1 MKRKTYME
9 FQPERTP
16 ETAYEALDV
25 LSGKL
30 VEIAQ
35 VLNGAYAIL
44 LCHDAGDL
52 PSDWREY
59 AIFGGIQRSLKHCLD
74 EVRHLSNLADTD
86 WQKLPAGESSFAKYR
101 TEEKKKG
108 VQP

>member
-1 MKRKTYME
+1 MKRKIYTE

-16 ETAYEALDV
+16 ETAFEALDF

-35 VLNGAYAIL
+35 TLNGAYAIL

-52 PSDWREY
+52 PNDWREY
-59 AIFGGIQRSLKHCLD
+59 ALMGGIQRSLKHCLD
-74 EVRHLSNLADTD
+74 EVRHLSQLSDMD
-86 WQKLPAGESSFAKYR
+86 WQHLPAGESRFAKYR
-101 TEEKKKG
+101 TEKKKEG
-108 VQP
+108 VQL